1 MIITILAIRIRLNPG
16 EIRTKKSTDPLVSL
30 RRLSHEGK
38 KLLSQLSQDDT
49 SSMFP
54 GQKCHGTSKDAS
66 KEASQW
72 ARGKTL
78 RVMLLTMHEIS
89 YLIKEPMLS
98 DARMNNDPEVEM
110 KNITKA
116 YRKTIRLL
124 HPDRTT
130 RRRDVSEYEKLLGST
145 LFALLKDKM
154 SG

>member
-1 MIITILAIRIRLNPG
+1 
-16 EIRTKKSTDPLVSL
+16 
-30 RRLSHEGK
+30 
-38 KLLSQLSQDDT
+38 
-49 SSMFP
+49 
-54 GQKCHGTSKDAS
+54 
-66 KEASQW
+66 
-72 ARGKTL
+72 
-78 RVMLLTMHEIS
+78 
-89 YLIKEPMLS
+89 MLS